1 MSFQANFQPSQIV
14 CLECQAAYLYAE
26 VIQVVEQRQLCWVR
40 PIALV
45 EDFKGK
51 PVSNQQ
57 SWNQGNASYNRPGTS
72 DILYDLREGSDLL
85 CPASLFRPALD
96 TEVIPILTELESHQ
110 AKGEEPEAGALPIS
124 SSRHQ
129 LQAFI
134 RRVWQAY
141 PQAFQS

>member
-1 MSFQANFQPSQIV
+1 
-14 CLECQAAYLYAE
+14 LECQAAYLYAE
-26 VIQVVEQRQLCWVR
+26 IIQVVEQRQLCWVR

-45 EDFKGK
+45 EALKRE
-51 PVSNQQ
+51 PVSTPQ
-57 SWNQGNASYNRPGTS
+57 SWDQGNAPYDRPDAS
-72 DILYDLREGSDLL
+72 ESILYDLREGSDLL

-96 TEVIPILTELESHQ
+96 TEVIPILTELEGHQ

-124 SSRHQ
+124 SSRHH

-141 PQAFQS
+141 PEAFQS